1 MDENIISLR
10 ANEATF
16 SFPPDWPTKAV
27 LTVSSDSPLPQTIQ
41 LSIDGATQTITG
53 PFGEPW
59 TEKMALPGG
68 TRKVVAKFFHTD
80 GKQPSALQCSG
91 PISLGSSVLMM
102 VVAEDGDD
110 EDFNDVV
117 LQIKARERSS

>member
-1 MDENIISLR
+1 MDENIISING
-10 ANEATF
+10 NEATF

-27 LTVSSDSPLPQTIQ
+27 LTVSSDSPLPQKIE
-41 LSIDGATQTITG
+41 LSIDGNNQTITG

-59 TEKMALPGG
+59 SEKMVVPGG
-68 TRKVVAKFFHTD
+68 TSKVVAKFFHTD
-80 GKQPSALQCSG
+80 GKQPSALQFSG